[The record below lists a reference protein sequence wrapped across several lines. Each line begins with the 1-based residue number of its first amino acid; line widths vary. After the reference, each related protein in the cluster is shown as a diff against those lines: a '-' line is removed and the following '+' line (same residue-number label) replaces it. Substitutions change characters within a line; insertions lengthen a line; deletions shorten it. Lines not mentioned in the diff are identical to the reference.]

1 MEKSAGRE
9 RVVMVRRT
17 SSKELCLI
25 SCGYEI
31 GTKNQSFGPSV
42 RDYYMIHFVT
52 EGEGHYY
59 LNHKHYRIRKGQC
72 FLTVPGVSTLYHA
85 EPENPWV
92 YMWVCVSGSLA
103 PRLLEQ
109 CRMNAGMPVLELP
122 DMKKITNI
130 IEEMMRHDELSPVDE
145 CTIQGSLYLLF
156 AALLEQQR
164 AAYSQM
170 EQSDNRYVTKAVDF
184 IGEHISGELLVEDV
198 AEYLN
203 VSRGH
208 LYELFRRELGV
219 SPQQRIYCSPA
230 AQKYHGIKRFAL
242 IPRHSRSPYPR
253 SHASPRKRTL
263 SGHAVSQRSFS
274 HRTGVGPAVKNIA
287 RCSGADWN
295 LTVTSSKLE
304 EAAGAADSKV

>member
-42 RDYYMIHFVT
+42 RDCYMIHFVT

-164 AAYSQM
+164 AAYSQT

-219 SPQQRIYCSPA
+219 SPQQFLTNARLANARKLLTENDLSIAETA
-230 AQKYHGIKRFAL
+230 ALSGYKNAFAF
-242 IPRHSRSPYPR
+242 SR
-253 SHASPRKRTL
+253 AFKQANGMSPRDFKKTY
-263 SGHAVSQRSFS
+263 
-274 HRTGVGPAVKNIA
+274 
-287 RCSGADWN
+287 
-295 LTVTSSKLE
+295 
-304 EAAGAADSKV
+304 GAAIIL